1 MRKCSLDV
9 NDPACL
15 DPQGQVLMQVANA
28 IMAISKGPHCVL
40 DAVMDANSS
49 ICLNDMMHA
58 CLLKSIGEK

>member
-1 MRKCSLDV
+1 
-9 NDPACL
+9 
-15 DPQGQVLMQVANA
+15 MQVVNA